1 MKEKNFKFRKSFAE
15 VIRVM
20 DDKQAGKFIKALSD
34 YVFDGRQYD
43 GNDTAIKS
51 AFTLVKI
58 TLDADRVNQEYGKR
72 GGKKSA
78 ELRKEQQTQQTIV
91 RVLASGVAVGEMLK
105 GITDCME
112 KQSADDDNPS
122 GKGVAK

>member
-58 TLDADRVNQEYGKR
+58 TLDADRNYQECGKR

-78 ELRKEQQTQQTIV
+78 ELRKEQQTIV
-91 RVLASGVAVGEMLK
+91 RVLASGSAVGEMLK
-105 GITDCME
+105 EITDCME
-112 KQSADDDNPS
+112 KQSTDDDNPS